1 MTAVGQDTLKTR
13 RTLTVEGKQYVYFS
27 LPEAAKT
34 LGDISRLPVSLKI
47 LLENVLRFED
57 GRSYKVDDAKAVVGW
72 LEHASS
78 SKEVPFKPARILMQD
93 FTGVPGVVDL
103 AAMRDGITRL
113 GGDPQKVNPLIPVD
127 LVIDHS
133 VMVDVYARPDALTKN
148 VDIEFE
154 RNGER
159 YQFLRWGQDAFANF
173 RVVPPGTGICH
184 QVNLEYLGQCVWTST
199 NGGTTYAYPDTLY
212 GTDSH
217 TTMVNG
223 LGILGWG
230 VGGIEAEAAM
240 LGQPIAM
247 LIPDVIGFRLTGK
260 LPEGATATDL
270 VLTVTQMLRRKGVV
284 GKFVEFFGPGLDDL
298 GLPDRATIGNM
309 APEYGATCGFFPVDK
324 IALDYLRLS
333 GRDTHRIALVEAYL
347 KAQGMFRA
355 PGQPDPVFTDTLELD
370 LGTVQP
376 SLAGPKRPQDRVLLK
391 DASTEFKKELT
402 KSLGVPANDVGKSV
416 KVAGKNY
423 ELTHGDVVIA
433 AITSCT
439 NTSNPSVLIAAGLVA
454 RKAHAKGLKPKP
466 WVKTSLAPG
475 SQVVTEYLDKSGLTA
490 DLDAL
495 GFETVGYGCTT
506 CIGNS
511 GPLDDAIVDAIE
523 DNKLVGAAVI
533 SGNRNFEGRVHA
545 NVRANYLASPP
556 LVVAYALLGKVTDDI
571 TTAPLGIGSDGK
583 PVYLRDV
590 WPTNKEIADVIAVSL
605 SREQFLRRYG
615 EVFKGPKQ
623 WQAIAVEGDN
633 ATYRWSDG
641 STYVKNP
648 PYFEGITMEPKPVG
662 DVMGARILAEL
673 GDSITTDHISPAG
686 SIRKTSPAGD
696 YLLERQVQQKDF
708 NSYGARRG
716 NHEIMMRGTFA
727 NIRIK
732 NEMLTNVEGGMTKH
746 LPSGEVMPIYDAAM
760 RYKTEGVPLVIFG
773 GKEYGTG
780 SSRDWAAKGTMLL
793 GVKAVVVESFERI
806 HRSNLV
812 GMGVLPLV
820 FQPGTDRK
828 SLGITGEEM
837 IDITGLDTI
846 TPRMELSLVI
856 HRLNGTIDTVPVTC
870 RIDTVDEVAYY
881 QHGGILQ
888 YVLRG
893 MAKAA

>member
-1 MTAVGQDTLKTR
+1 MTAIGHDTLKTR
-13 RTLTVEGKQYVYFS
+13 RTLTVEGKSYEYYS

-34 LGDISRLPVSLKI
+34 LGDISRLPVSLKT

-57 GRSYKVDDAKAVVGW
+57 GKSYTVNDAKSIAGW
-72 LEHASS
+72 LAAAHSD
-78 SKEVPFKPARILMQD
+78 KEVPFKPSRILLQD
-93 FTGVPGVVDL
+93 FTGVPAVVDL
-103 AAMRDGITRL
+103 AAMRDGLTRL
-113 GGDPQKVNPLIPVD
+113 GGNPQKVNPLVPVD

-133 VMVDVYARPDALTKN
+133 VQVDVFARPDALPKN

-154 RNGER
+154 RNSER
-159 YQFLRWGQDAFANF
+159 YRFLRWGQDAFDNF

-184 QVNLEYLGQCVWTST
+184 QVNLEYLGQTVWTSR
-199 NGGTTYAYPDTLY
+199 NGADTFAYPDTLY

-247 LIPDVIGFRLTGK
+247 LIPDVIGFRLIGK

-284 GKFVEFFGPGLDDL
+284 GKFVEFFGPGLDEL
-298 GLPDRATIGNM
+298 ALPDRATIGNM

-324 IALDYLRLS
+324 IALEYLRLT

-347 KAQGMFRA
+347 KAQGMFRE
-355 PGQPDPVFTDTLELD
+355 PRQPDPVFTDTLELN
-370 LGTVQP
+370 LSGVLP
-376 SLAGPKRPQDRVLLK
+376 CVAGPKRPQDRVLLK
-391 DASTEFKKELT
+391 DVSTSFKADLT
-402 KSLGVPANDVGKSV
+402 KGLGVPANEAGTSV
-416 KVAGKNY
+416 KVEGKNY
-423 ELTHGDVVIA
+423 EITHGDVVIA

-439 NTSNPSVLIAAGLVA
+439 NTSNPSVMVAAGLVA
-454 RKAHAKGLKPKP
+454 RKAHAKGLRPKP

-475 SQVVTEYLDKSGLTA
+475 SQVVTEYLDTAGLTA
-490 DLDAL
+490 DLDAI
-495 GFETVGYGCTT
+495 GFNLVGYGCTT

-523 DNKLVGAAVI
+523 DNRLVGAAVI

-556 LVVAYALLGKVTDDI
+556 LVVAYSLLGKVTEDI
-571 TTAPLGIGSDGK
+571 TTAPLGTGNDGK

-590 WPTNKEIADVIAVSL
+590 WPTNKEIADAVGASL
-605 SREQFLRRYG
+605 SRDQFLKRYG

-623 WQAIAVEGDN
+623 WQAIEVEGDS

-641 STYVKNP
+641 STYVRNP
-648 PYFEGITMEPKPVG
+648 PYFDGITMDPAPVG
-662 DVMGARILAEL
+662 DVTGARVLAEL

-696 YLLERQVQQKDF
+696 YLLERQIGQKDF

-727 NIRIK
+727 NIRIR
-732 NEMLTNVEGGMTKH
+732 NEMLTNVEGGMTRH
-746 LPSGEVMPIYDAAM
+746 LPSGEQMPIYDAAM
-760 RYKTEGVPLVIFG
+760 RYKKEGVPLVIFG

-793 GVKAVVVESFERI
+793 GVKAVIVESFERI

-812 GMGVLPLV
+812 GMGVLPLT
-820 FQPGTDRK
+820 FKEGTDRK
-828 SLGITGEEM
+828 TLGLTGEEI
-837 IDITGLDTI
+837 IDVVGLHDI
-846 TPRMELSLVI
+846 KPRMDLTLVI
-856 HRLNGTIDTVPVTC
+856 HRPNGKVDQVPVTC
-870 RIDTVDEVAYY
+870 RIDTIDEVAYY
-881 QHGGILQ
+881 LHGGILH

>member
-1 MTAVGQDTLKTR
+1 MTAIGQDSLNTR
-13 RTLTVEGKQYVYFS
+13 RTLAVEGKNYEYFS
-27 LPEAAKT
+27 LPEAAKS
-34 LGDISRLPVSLKI
+34 LGDVSRLPVSLKT

-57 GRSYKVDDAKAVVGW
+57 GKSYTIDDAKAIAGW
-72 LEHASS
+72 LDTAHSDR
-78 SKEVPFKPARILMQD
+78 EVPFRPARILMQD
-93 FTGVPGVVDL
+93 FTGVPAVVDL

-113 GGDPQKVNPLIPVD
+113 GGNAQKVNPLVPVD

-133 VMVDVYARPDALTKN
+133 VMVDVFARPDALHRN

-154 RNGER
+154 RNAER
-159 YQFLRWGQDAFANF
+159 YSFLRWGQDAFSNF

-184 QVNLEYLGQCVWTST
+184 QVNLEYLGQCVWTSR
-199 NGGTTYAYPDTLY
+199 NGPDTFAYPDTLY

-270 VLTVTQMLRRKGVV
+270 VLTVTNMLRRKGVV
-284 GKFVEFFGPGLDDL
+284 GKFVEFYGPGLDEL
-298 GLPDRATIGNM
+298 ALPDRATIGNM

-324 IALDYLRLS
+324 VALDYLRLT
-333 GRDTHRIALVEAYL
+333 GRDTHRVALVEAYL
-347 KAQGMFRA
+347 KAQGMFHQR
-355 PGQPDPVFTDTLELD
+355 GQPDPVFSDTLELD
-370 LGTVQP
+370 LSAVEP
-376 SLAGPKRPQDRVLLK
+376 CMAGPKRPQDRVPLK
-391 DASTEFKKELT
+391 DVARSFSAELT
-402 KSLGVPANDVGKSV
+402 KSLGVPTAEAKKAV

-439 NTSNPSVLIAAGLVA
+439 NTSNPSVLVGAGLLA
-454 RKAHAKGLKPKP
+454 RKARIKGLRPKP

-475 SQVVTEYLDKSGLTA
+475 SQVVTEYLEKSGLQQ

-495 GFETVGYGCTT
+495 GFNLVGYGCTT

-511 GPLDDAIVDAIE
+511 GPLGEEIVDAIE
-523 DNKLVGAAVI
+523 DNRLVGAAVI

-556 LVVAYALLGKVTDDI
+556 LVVAYSLLGKVSEDI
-571 TTAPLGIGSDGK
+571 TTAPLGTGDDGK
-583 PVYLRDV
+583 PVYLKDV
-590 WPTNKEIADVIAVSL
+590 WPTNKEIADVIATSL
-605 SREQFLRRYG
+605 SRDQFLMRYG
-615 EVFKGPKQ
+615 EVFKGTKQ
-623 WQAIAVEGDN
+623 WQAIRIAGGTD
-633 ATYRWSDG
+633 TYRWSDG
-641 STYVKNP
+641 STYVRNP
-648 PYFEGITMEPKPVG
+648 PYFEGITMEPPPIG
-662 DVMGARILAEL
+662 DVIGARVLAVL

-686 SIRKTSPAGD
+686 SIRKVSPAGE
-696 YLLERQVQQKDF
+696 YLLERQVTQNDF
-708 NSYGARRG
+708 NSYGSRRG
-716 NHEIMMRGTFA
+716 NHEVMMRGTFA
-727 NIRIK
+727 NIRIR
-732 NEMLTNVEGGMTKH
+732 NEMLTNVEGGYTRH
-746 LPSGEVMPIYDAAM
+746 LPSGEQMPIYDAAM
-760 RYKTEGVPLVIFG
+760 RYKQEGVPLVAFG

-793 GVKAVVVESFERI
+793 GIKAVIVESFERI

-820 FQPGTDRK
+820 FTEGMDRK
-828 SLGITGEEM
+828 RLSITGEEI
-837 IDITGLDTI
+837 IDVVGLHDLK
-846 TPRMELSLVI
+846 PRMELTLAV
-856 HRLNGTIDTVPVTC
+856 HRPNGKVDKVPVTC
-870 RIDTVDEVAYY
+870 RIDTLDEVAYY
-881 QHGGILQ
+881 RHGGILQ

>member
-1 MTAVGQDTLKTR
+1 MTAVGHDTLKTR
-13 RTLTVEGKQYVYFS
+13 KTLTVEGKEYAYFS
-27 LPEAAKT
+27 LPEAART
-34 LGDISRLPVSLKI
+34 LGDITRLPVSLKV

-57 GRSYKVDDAKAVVGW
+57 GRSYKVDDAKSVVGW
-72 LEHASS
+72 LEKASS
-78 SKEVPFKPARILMQD
+78 AREVPFKPARILMQD

-133 VMVDVYARPDALTKN
+133 VMVDFSGKADSEQKN
-148 VDIEFE
+148 VDVEFE

-159 YQFLRWGQDAFANF
+159 YTFLRWGQDAFSNF

-184 QVNLEYLGQCVWTST
+184 QVNLEYLGQCVWTSE
-199 NGGTTYAYPDTLY
+199 NKGTTFAYPDTLY

-223 LGILGWG
+223 IGILGWG

-247 LIPDVIGFRLTGK
+247 LIPDVIGFRLTGA

-270 VLTVTQMLRRKGVV
+270 VLTVTQMLRKKGVV
-284 GKFVEFFGPGLDDL
+284 GKFVEFFGPGLDHL
-298 GLPDRATIGNM
+298 GLPDRATIANM

-333 GRDTHRIALVEAYL
+333 GRDLHRIALVEAYL
-347 KAQGMFRA
+347 KAQGMFNE
-355 PGQPDPVFTDTLELD
+355 PGRPHPVFTDTLELD
-370 LGTVQP
+370 LGSVLP
-376 SLAGPKRPQDRVLLK
+376 SVAGPKRPQDRVLLK
-391 DASTEFKKELT
+391 DVSASFKADLT
-402 KSLGVPANDVGKSV
+402 KGLGVPAADVGV
-416 KVAGKNY
+416 TAKVAGTNY
-423 ELTHGDVVIA
+423 EITHGDVVIA

-439 NTSNPSVLIAAGLVA
+439 NTSNPSVLVAAGLVA
-454 RKAHAKGLKPKP
+454 RKARARGLTPKP

-475 SQVVTEYLDKSGLTA
+475 SQVVTEYLDKSGLSA
-490 DLDAL
+490 DLDAI
-495 GFETVGYGCTT
+495 GFNTVGYGCTT

-511 GPLDDAIVDAIE
+511 GPLEDAIVDAIE
-523 DNKLVGAAVI
+523 DNKLVASAVI

-545 NVRANYLASPP
+545 NVRSNYLASPP
-556 LVVAYALLGKVTDDI
+556 LVVAYALLGKVTVDI
-571 TTAPLGIGSDGK
+571 TTEPLGTGSDGK
-583 PVYLRDV
+583 PVYLKDV
-590 WPTNKEIADVIAVSL
+590 WPTNKEIADVIASSL
-605 SREQFLRRYG
+605 SRDQFLKRYG

-623 WQAIAVEGDN
+623 WQAITVEGDN

-662 DVMGARILAEL
+662 DIKGARILAEL

-686 SIRKTSPAGD
+686 NIRKSSPAGE
-696 YLLERQVQQKDF
+696 YLGERQVQQKDF

-727 NIRIK
+727 NIRIR
-732 NEMLTNVEGGMTKH
+732 NEMLKNVEGGMTKH
-746 LPSGEVMPIYDAAM
+746 LPDGEELSIYDAAM
-760 RYKTEGVPLVIFG
+760 KYKHEGVPLVIFG

-793 GVKAVVVESFERI
+793 GVKAVIVESFERI

-820 FQPGTDRK
+820 FKDGADRK
-828 SLGITGEEM
+828 SLGITGEEI
-837 IDITGLDTI
+837 IDIVGLDTI
-846 TPRMELSLVI
+846 TPRMDLSLVI
-856 HRLNGTIDTVPVTC
+856 HRANGKVDTVPVIC

-888 YVLRG
+888 YVLRE

>member
-1 MTAVGQDTLKTR
+1 MTAIGQDSLKTR
-13 RTLTVEGKQYVYFS
+13 RSLTVDGKTYQYFS
-27 LPEAAKT
+27 LPEAAKAI
-34 LGDISRLPVSLKI
+34 GDIARLPVSLKV
-47 LLENVLRFED
+47 LLENILRFEN
-57 GRSYKVDDAKAVVGW
+57 GTSYKVDDARAIAGW
-72 LEHASS
+72 LPSGHSDR
-78 SKEVPFKPARILMQD
+78 EVPFRPARILMQD
-93 FTGVPGVVDL
+93 FTGVPAVVDL

-113 GGDPQKVNPLIPVD
+113 GGDPAKVNPLIPVD

-133 VMVDVYARPDALTKN
+133 VMVDVSGRADSLARN

-159 YQFLRWGQDAFANF
+159 YRFLRWGQEAFADF

-184 QVNLEYLGQCVWTST
+184 QVNLEYLGQCVWTAEQGSET
-199 NGGTTYAYPDTLY
+199 FVYPDTLY

-284 GKFVEFFGPGLDDL
+284 GKFVEYFGPGLDQL
-298 GLPDRATIGNM
+298 GLADRATIGNM

-324 IALDYLRLS
+324 VALDYLRLS

-347 KAQGMFRA
+347 RAQGMFHEPGA
-355 PGQPDPVFTDTLELD
+355 PEPVFTDVLELD
-370 LGTVQP
+370 LGTVVP
-376 SLAGPKRPQDRVLLK
+376 SIAGPKRPQDRVTLK
-391 DASTEFKKELT
+391 DAATAFKSELT
-402 KSLGVPANDVGKSV
+402 KGLGVPANEAGTSV
-416 KVAGKNY
+416 KIAGKNY
-423 ELTHGDVVIA
+423 ELTHGDVVLA

-439 NTSNPSVLIAAGLVA
+439 NTSNPSVLVAAGLVA
-454 RKAHAKGLKPKP
+454 RKARAKGLTPKP

-475 SQVVTEYLDKSGLTA
+475 SQVVSEYLEKSGLQA
-490 DLDAL
+490 DLDAI
-495 GFETVGYGCTT
+495 GFNLVGYGCTT

-511 GPLDDAIVDAIE
+511 GPLEDAIVDAIE
-523 DNKLVGAAVI
+523 DNRLVACAVL
-533 SGNRNFEGRVHA
+533 SGNRNFEGRVHP

-556 LVVAYALLGKVTDDI
+556 LVVAYALLGKMSEDI
-571 TTAPLGIGSDGK
+571 TTAPLGTGSDGK

-590 WPTNKEIADVIAVSL
+590 WPTNAEIAETVRASL
-605 SREQFLRRYG
+605 SREQFLARYG

-623 WQAIAVEGDN
+623 WQAVQVEPTE
-633 ATYRWSDG
+633 TYRWSDG

-648 PYFEGITMEPKPVG
+648 PYFEGITMEPTPVA
-662 DVMGARILAEL
+662 DIRGARVLALL

-686 SIRKTSPAGD
+686 SIRKVSPAGD

-708 NSYGARRG
+708 NSYGSRRG
-716 NHEIMMRGTFA
+716 NHEVMMRGTFA
-727 NIRIK
+727 NIRIR
-732 NEMLTNVEGGMTKH
+732 NEIVPGVEGGMTKH
-746 LPSGEVMPIYDAAM
+746 LPSGEQMPIYDAAM
-760 RYKTEGVPLVIFG
+760 RYKAEGVPLVLFG

-780 SSRDWAAKGTMLL
+780 SSRDWAAKGTLLL
-793 GVKAVVVESFERI
+793 GIRAVIVESFERI

-812 GMGVLPLV
+812 GMGVLPLT
-820 FQPGTDRK
+820 FAEGMDRK
-828 SLGITGEEM
+828 RLGLVGDET
-837 IDITGLDTI
+837 IDIAGLDALSPRI
-846 TPRMELSLVI
+846 TLQLVV
-856 HRLNGTIDTVPVTC
+856 HRANGATDTVPVLC
-870 RIDTVDEVAYY
+870 RIDTADEVEYY
-881 QHGGILQ
+881 RHGGILQ